1 MFEKD
6 LQRAEL
12 FLSQLFFFFW
22 RGVGWGK
29 FQLYPIYDLRN
40 PGFSHHGVRKK
51 SVCFLGY
58 VVGRIEND

>member
-12 FLSQLFFFFW
+12 FLSQLFFL
-22 RGVGWGK
+22 GVGGWGK